1 MSKAKTSGNSKG
13 AVRAVD
19 GHPWTLRRVL
29 TLIALGIAAPLVMTQ
44 IWASNV
50 LRDEL
55 SRTIDSFQDIQHEST
70 KRLIDAQAEAFEAF
84 RQLALETFRSTGK
97 ETLRLLVMERIGTR
111 YRKKLAP
118 IVAEIS
124 RSENVTTAVRDGN
137 EKRLKA
143 EAIRMHDLKAFHL
156 GELDL
161 VAANFYG
168 KDLQVLIMDPKGENQ
183 TALADPA
190 IREMLLGR
198 DKKAQRKAADIYW
211 QADDGVPLH
220 SVIAPVGGFKV
231 LGFIEVVTNPVP
243 ALSGLGMTM
252 GGDFRFE
259 TVSGAPVLDEASKVR
274 RGEDKNGEVSEI
286 SVEIAGSLDSPWARA
301 VLLRDIS
308 SFNRSLSGAHETA
321 RVSTQQASEVAMEA
335 VADVRTQATLRTSAA
350 HRTSLLVLAMAVFGA
365 GLTGWIILNALVF
378 RPVRQFA
385 SSMNQIAEGN
395 LNVQVPR
402 TSADEIGIMAAALR
416 KLRQSAAELADL
428 RHQEDTRSRS
438 RQQEIQSRLQDMSS
452 RLDSEVRHTMAA
464 IRDNMSELIE
474 IADSLS
480 ASAGDVRSR
489 SQSVEAAAQLATE
502 SARRVMDAAEA
513 VGASFREI
521 LDLAGHSRDVAAD
534 AAREGRGVSDIVRG
548 LSEDA
553 ERISDVTKVITEIA
567 EQTNLLALNATIE
580 AARAGE
586 SGKGFAVVASEV
598 KGLANRTSEA
608 TANIAD
614 QIERVQRRTGHAV
627 DAIAAILQTIDQME
641 DKALSI
647 TESVQTHASGAQDII
662 DNVRQAADASGSVTS
677 EVEEVSRHAA
687 HVGDMSKKVR
697 GSADEVAHGLNDL
710 GERLARISG

>member
-1 MSKAKTSGNSKG
+1 
-13 AVRAVD
+13 
-19 GHPWTLRRVL
+19 LIL
-29 TLIALGIAAPLVMTQ
+29 TALGIAAPLVLTQ
-44 IWASNV
+44 IWAASA
-50 LRDEL
+50 LREEL
-55 SRTIDSFQDIQHEST
+55 SKTIDSFQGIQHESKT
-70 KRLIDAQAEAFEAF
+70 HLVDAQTEAFEAF
-84 RQLALETFRSTGK
+84 RELALETFRSTGR
-97 ETLRLLVMERIGTR
+97 ETLRLLVMERIGTH
-111 YRKKLAP
+111 YQEKLAP

-124 RSENVTTAVRDGN
+124 RSENVTAAVRDGN
-137 EKRLKA
+137 EKRLEA
-143 EAIRMHDLKAFHL
+143 EAIRMHDLKVFHL

-168 KDLQVLIMDPKGENQ
+168 RGLQALIMDPKGAGR
-183 TALADPA
+183 TALSDPA

-211 QADDGVPLH
+211 RADDGTPLH

-231 LGFIEVVTNPVP
+231 MGFIEVITNPVP
-243 ALSGLGMTM
+243 ALAGLGLMM
-252 GGDFRFE
+252 GGDFRFQ
-259 TVSGAPVLDEASKVR
+259 TMSGVPVLEEASNAR
-274 RGEDKNGEVSEI
+274 RGQDEDREVSEI
-286 SVEIAGSLDSPWARA
+286 SVEIAGSLDIPWARA

-308 SFNRSLSGAHETA
+308 SFNRSLSEAHETA
-321 RVSTQQASEVAMEA
+321 RASTENAGEIAMEA
-335 VADVRTQATLRTSAA
+335 VADLRAQAKLRASNA
-350 HRTSLLVLAMAVFGA
+350 HRTSLFALAAVVLGA
-365 GLTGWIILNALVF
+365 GLIGWIILNVLVF

-385 SSMNQIAEGN
+385 SSMDQIAEGN
-395 LNVQVPR
+395 LDSQVPR

-416 KLRQSAAELADL
+416 KLRQSVAELEDL
-428 RHQEDTRSRS
+428 RHQEDARNRS
-438 RQQEIQSRLQDMSS
+438 RQEEIQSRLRDMSS
-452 RLDSEVRHTMAA
+452 RLDSEVRHTMTA
-464 IRDNMSELIE
+464 IRDNMSGLIE

-480 ASAGDVRSR
+480 DSAGDVHHRSR
-489 SQSVEAAAQLATE
+489 SVEAAAQSATE
-502 SARRVMDAAEA
+502 SARRVLDAAEA
-513 VGASFREI
+513 VAASFREI

-534 AAREGRGVSDIVRG
+534 AAKEGRGVSDIVQG

-553 ERISDVTKVITEIA
+553 ERISDVTKVITDIA

-614 QIERVQRRTGHAV
+614 QIERVQKRTDDAV
-627 DAIAAILQTIDQME
+627 NAIAAILQTIDQME

-647 TESVQTHASGAQDII
+647 TESVQAHAAGAQDII
-662 DNVRQAADASGSVTS
+662 DNVRQAADASGSVTN

-710 GERLARISG
+710 GARLARIAG